1 MREPNNVGP
10 TTSPLFCHGAAQ
22 PTAPAEVASSCNADC
37 AGLRSLPPD
46 RRSWEGHSPTALL
59 RIRIEDTAMGIQKRI
74 EVTSFS
80 GSAGEVAMVRFLDR
94 KIMDPTGIN
103 ELGDELLALVEKEQR
118 KNLLL
123 NFLGVEF
130 LSSAALN
137 KLIVLDKRIKTQG
150 GKLQLCNLRPEIFD
164 IFAVT
169 RLTQLFTIKKTEQEA
184 LATF

>member
-1 MREPNNVGP
+1 M
-10 TTSPLFCHGAAQ
+10 
-22 PTAPAEVASSCNADC
+22 
-37 AGLRSLPPD
+37 
-46 RRSWEGHSPTALL
+46 ALL
-59 RIRIEDTAMGIQKRI
+59 SVPRLWQTRRVALPAARDYAHFRRVAVRRESTRPPAVPRIGNQDTLMGIQKRI

-103 ELGDELLALVEKEQR
+103 ELGDELIALVEKEQR

-123 NFLGVEF
+123 NFSGVEF

-137 KLIVLDKRIKTQG
+137 KLIILDKRIKTQG

-184 LATF
+184 LAAF